1 MKKILAII
9 TIATFVLTTI
19 SCKKDFIEA
28 APISTVSVDAVY
40 KTDKDFQDAVVGI
53 YTVLR
58 NQYQD
63 FWIFGD
69 LRADDSW
76 HALGNDAF
84 LVSVN
89 TFSMSSSA
97 ALMINSWR
105 NYYSMINRAN
115 LVLSKIEAADPA
127 LVKNKDRHVAEAK
140 FLRAFA
146 YFDLVRIWGDVPL
159 VTEPISIADGYKRV
173 REKADKIYTDLIIP
187 DLLDAESKLPPK
199 YTGVDVGRATKGA
212 ARAILSRVY
221 LTVKDFPKAEAKLQ
235 ELTTMGY
242 AILNNYNDLFDYS
255 KDEHHSEYI
264 FDIEY
269 QDGGLGLGSGFSNK
283 FLPKSAG
290 SAADLFYGI
299 KGGAGEMNTPTIA
312 FFDAFD
318 PADKRRDVTVAKGYY
333 DNNGVFQGFI
343 QIATFTKKYLA
354 VTPAINDSKVNWK
367 VVRYGDVLLM
377 YAEALN
383 ENGKTDLAIPY
394 LNQIRKRA
402 GLPEYT
408 TLTKD
413 ECRDKIYQERRFE
426 LGMEG
431 VRWFDLVRTG
441 RALTVMQSF
450 GMKAHMDVFPIP
462 LIEIQII
469 NDPAVLPQNPGYD

>member
-1 MKKILAII
+1 MKKILIL
-9 TIATFVLTTI
+9 FVASSFWMI
-19 SCKKDFIEA
+19 SCKKDFIDLT
-28 APISTVSVDAVY
+28 PISTASVNAVY

-53 YTVLR
+53 YSIMR

-97 ALMINSWR
+97 NLMINSWR
-105 NYYSMINRAN
+105 NYYKMISRSN
-115 LVLSKIEAADPA
+115 LVLDKIAATDA
-127 LVKNKDRHVAEAK
+127 AVVKNKDRHTAEAR

-146 YFDLVRIWGDVPL
+146 YFDLVRIWGDVPMP
-159 VTEPISIADGYKRV
+159 TTTISIDDGYKLS
-173 REKADKIYTDLIIP
+173 REKVQKIYNDVIIP
-187 DLLDAESKLPPK
+187 DLIYAESKLPLK
-199 YTGVDVGRATKGA
+199 FSGTDVGRVTKGA
-212 ARAILSRVY
+212 ASSLLARVY
-221 LTVKDFPKAEAKLQ
+221 ITVKDFAKAETKLQ
-235 ELTTMGY
+235 EITGMGY
-242 AILNNYNDLFDYS
+242 ALLKNYNDLFDYT
-255 KDEHHSEYI
+255 KEEHHSEYI
-264 FDIEY
+264 FDVEY

-290 SAADLFYGI
+290 SAADLFYNI
-299 KGGAGEMNTPTIA
+299 KGGAGEQNTPTLA
-312 FFDAFD
+312 FLAAFD
-318 PADKRRDVTVAKGYY
+318 LADKRQDVTVAKGYY
-333 DNNGVFQGFI
+333 DNSGVFKGFL

-354 VTPAINDSKVNWK
+354 TTPANNDSKVNWK
-367 VVRYGDVLLM
+367 VIRYADVLLM

-383 ENGKTDLAIPY
+383 ENGKTDQAIPY
-394 LNQIRKRA
+394 INMIRKRA

-408 TLTKD
+408 SLTKD
-413 ECRDKIYQERRFE
+413 AAREKIYNERRFE

-431 VRWFDLVRTG
+431 VRWFDLLRTG
-441 RALTVMQSF
+441 KAISVMTPF
-450 GMKAHMDVFPIP
+450 GMKPHMTVFPIP

-469 NDPAVLPQNPGYD
+469 NNPAILPQNQGYD

>member
-1 MKKILAII
+1 MLILLVASS
-9 TIATFVLTTI
+9 LWMI
-19 SCKKDFIEA
+19 SCKKDFIYLT
-28 APISTVSVDAVY
+28 PISTASVDAVY
-40 KTDKDFQDAVVGI
+40 KTDKDFQDAVAGI
-53 YTVLR
+53 YSVMR

-97 ALMINSWR
+97 NLMINSWR
-105 NYYSMINRAN
+105 NYYKMISRSN
-115 LVLSKIEAADPA
+115 LVLDKIAATDA
-127 LVKNKDRHVAEAK
+127 AVVKNKDRHTAEAR
-140 FLRAFA
+140 FLRALA
-146 YFDLVRIWGDVPL
+146 YFDLVRIWGDVPMP
-159 VTEPISIADGYKRV
+159 TTTISIDDGYKLS
-173 REKADKIYTDLIIP
+173 REKVQKIYNDVIIP
-187 DLLDAESKLPPK
+187 DLIYAESKLPLK
-199 YTGVDVGRATKGA
+199 FTGTDVGRVTKGA
-212 ARAILSRVY
+212 ASSILARVY
-221 LTVKDFPKAEAKLQ
+221 ITVKDFAKAETKLQ
-235 ELTTMGY
+235 EITGMGY
-242 AILNNYNDLFDYS
+242 ALLKNYNELFDYT
-255 KDEHHSEYI
+255 KEEHHSEYI

-290 SAADLFYGI
+290 SAADLFYNI
-299 KGGAGEMNTPTIA
+299 KGGAGEQNTPTLGFLA
-312 FFDAFD
+312 AFD
-318 PADKRRDVTVAKGYY
+318 PADKRQDVTVAKGYY
-333 DNNGVFQGFI
+333 DNSGVFKGFI

-354 VTPAINDSKVNWK
+354 TTPAINDSKVNWK
-367 VVRYGDVLLM
+367 VIRYADVLLM

-383 ENGKTDLAIPY
+383 ENGKTNQAIPY
-394 LNQIRKRA
+394 INMIRKRA

-408 TLTKD
+408 SLTKD
-413 ECRDKIYQERRFE
+413 AAREKIYDERRFE

-441 RALTVMQSF
+441 KAISVMAPF
-450 GMKAHMDVFPIP
+450 GMKPHMTVFPIP

-469 NDPAVLPQNPGYD
+469 NNPTILPQNQGYD

>member
-1 MKKILAII
+1 MKKILYIFLSS
-9 TIATFVLTTI
+9 TLFTV
-19 SCKKDFIEA
+19 SCKKEFIER

-40 KTDKDFQDAVVGI
+40 KTDKDFQDAVLGV
-53 YTVLR
+53 YSVMR

-89 TFSMSSSA
+89 TFSMNSSA

-105 NYYSMINRAN
+105 NYYSMVNRAN
-115 LVLSKIEAADPA
+115 QVLSKLAETDAAVVP
-127 LVKNKDRHVAEAK
+127 NKDRHIAETK
-140 FLRAFA
+140 FLRALA

-159 VTEPISIADGYKRV
+159 VTAPITIDEGYKRG
-173 REKADKIYTDLIIP
+173 REKVATIYNTVIIP
-187 DLLDAESKLPPK
+187 DLLDAESKLPLK

-212 ARAILSRVY
+212 ARAMLGRVY
-221 LTVKDFPKAEAKLQ
+221 LTMKDFAKAEPKLQ
-235 ELTTMGY
+235 EVTTMGY
-242 AILNNYNDLFDYS
+242 SLLANYNDLFDYS

-264 FDIEY
+264 FDVEY

-290 SAADLFYGI
+290 SAADLFYGV
-299 KGGAGEMNTPTIA
+299 KGGAGEQNTPTIE
-312 FFDAFD
+312 FFDAFN
-318 PADKRRDVTVAKGYY
+318 PIDKRRDVTVAKGYT
-333 DNNGVFQGFI
+333 DNAGVFRGFI

-367 VVRYGDVLLM
+367 VIRYADVLLM

-383 ENGKTDLAIPY
+383 ENGKTAQAIPFV
-394 LNQIRKRA
+394 NMTRRRA
-402 GLPEYT
+402 GLPDLAT
-408 TLTKD
+408 NLTK
-413 ECRDKIYQERRFE
+413 EQARESIYNERRFE

-431 VRWFDLVRTG
+431 VRWFDLVRTD
-441 RALTVMQSF
+441 RALQVMGPQ
-450 GMKAHMDVFPIP
+450 GMKPHMTVFPLPIV
-462 LIEIQII
+462 EVQIFNNPSI
-469 NDPAVLPQNPGYD
+469 LAQNPGYD

>member
-1 MKKILAII
+1 MLILLVASS
-9 TIATFVLTTI
+9 LWMI
-19 SCKKDFIEA
+19 SCKKDFIYLT
-28 APISTVSVDAVY
+28 PISTASVDAVY
-40 KTDKDFQDAVVGI
+40 KTDKDFQDAVAGI
-53 YTVLR
+53 YSVMR

-97 ALMINSWR
+97 NLMINSWR
-105 NYYSMINRAN
+105 NYYKMISRSN
-115 LVLSKIEAADPA
+115 LVLDKIAATDA
-127 LVKNKDRHVAEAK
+127 AVVKNKDRHTAEAR
-140 FLRAFA
+140 FLRALA
-146 YFDLVRIWGDVPL
+146 YFDLVRIWGDVPMP
-159 VTEPISIADGYKRV
+159 TTTISIDDGYKLS
-173 REKADKIYTDLIIP
+173 REKVQKIYNDVIIP
-187 DLLDAESKLPPK
+187 DLIYAESKLPLK
-199 YTGVDVGRATKGA
+199 FTGTDVGRVTKGA
-212 ARAILSRVY
+212 ASSMLARVY
-221 LTVKDFPKAEAKLQ
+221 ITVKDFAKAETKLQ
-235 ELTTMGY
+235 EITGMGY
-242 AILNNYNDLFDYS
+242 ALLKNYNELFDYT
-255 KDEHHSEYI
+255 KEEHHSEYI

-290 SAADLFYGI
+290 SAADLFYNI
-299 KGGAGEMNTPTIA
+299 KGGAGEQNTPTLGFLA
-312 FFDAFD
+312 AFD
-318 PADKRRDVTVAKGYY
+318 PADKRQDVTVAKGYY
-333 DNNGVFQGFI
+333 DNSGVFKGFI

-354 VTPAINDSKVNWK
+354 ATPAINDSKVNWK
-367 VVRYGDVLLM
+367 VIRYADVLLM

-383 ENGKTDLAIPY
+383 ENGKTDQAIPY
-394 LNQIRKRA
+394 INMIRKRA

-408 TLTKD
+408 SLTKD
-413 ECRDKIYQERRFE
+413 AAREKIYDERRFE

-441 RALTVMQSF
+441 RAISVMAPF
-450 GMKAHMDVFPIP
+450 GMKPHMTVFPIP

-469 NDPAVLPQNPGYD
+469 NNPTILPQNQGYD

>member
-1 MKKILAII
+1 MKKLLNIFLISS
-9 TIATFVLTTI
+9 LLMI
-19 SCKKDFIEA
+19 SCKKDFIELT
-28 APISTVSVDAVY
+28 PVSTASVESVY
-40 KTDKDFQDAVVGI
+40 KTDKDFQDAVLGI
-53 YTVLR
+53 YSVLR

-89 TFSMSSSA
+89 TFSMNSSA

-105 NYYSMINRAN
+105 NYYSVINRAN
-115 LVLSKIEAADPA
+115 QVLSKIESADPA
-127 LVKNKDRHVAEAK
+127 VVTNKDRHIAEAK

-146 YFDLVRIWGDVPL
+146 YFDLVRIWGDVPMI
-159 VTEPISIADGYKRV
+159 TTPITIAEGYNRP
-173 REKADKIYTDLIIP
+173 REKVSKIYSDVIMP
-187 DLLDAESKLPPK
+187 DLLDAESKLPAK
-199 YTGVDVGRATKGA
+199 YTGLNVGRVTKGA
-212 ARAILSRVY
+212 AMSILGRVY
-221 LTVKDFPKAEAKLQ
+221 MTIKDFAKAETKLQ
-235 ELTTMGY
+235 QVTTMGY
-242 AILNNYNDLFDYS
+242 ALLTNYNDLFDYS
-255 KDEHHSEYI
+255 KEEHHTEYI

-269 QDGGLGLGSGFSNK
+269 QDGGLGLGSGYSNK

-290 SAADLFYGI
+290 SAADLFYGV
-299 KGGAGEMNTPTIA
+299 KGGAGEQNTPTVA
-312 FFDAFD
+312 FFDAFHPD
-318 PADKRRDVTVAKGYY
+318 DKRRDMTVAKGYY
-333 DNNGVFQGFI
+333 DAAGVFRGFL

-367 VVRYGDVLLM
+367 VIRYADVLLM

-394 LNQIRKRA
+394 INMIRKRA
-402 GLPEYT
+402 GLIEYT

-413 ECRDKIYQERRFE
+413 EARENIYNERRFE

-441 RALTVMQSF
+441 KALTVMTPL
-450 GMKAHMDVFPIP
+450 GMKAHMTVFPLP
-462 LIEIQII
+462 LVEVQII
-469 NDPAVLPQNPGYD
+469 NDPAILPQNPGYD

>member
-1 MKKILAII
+1 MLILLVASS
-9 TIATFVLTTI
+9 LWMI
-19 SCKKDFIEA
+19 SCKKDFIYLT
-28 APISTVSVDAVY
+28 PISTASVDAVY
-40 KTDKDFQDAVVGI
+40 KTDKDFQDAVAGI
-53 YTVLR
+53 YSVMR

-97 ALMINSWR
+97 NLMINSWR
-105 NYYSMINRAN
+105 NYYKMISRSN
-115 LVLSKIEAADPA
+115 LVLDKIAATDA
-127 LVKNKDRHVAEAK
+127 AVVKNKDRHTAEAR
-140 FLRAFA
+140 FLRALA
-146 YFDLVRIWGDVPL
+146 YFDLVRIWGDVPMP
-159 VTEPISIADGYKRV
+159 TTTISIDDGYKLS
-173 REKADKIYTDLIIP
+173 REKVQKIYNDVIIP
-187 DLLDAESKLPPK
+187 DLIYAESKLPLK
-199 YTGVDVGRATKGA
+199 FTGTDVGRVTKGA
-212 ARAILSRVY
+212 ASSMLARVY
-221 LTVKDFPKAEAKLQ
+221 ITVKDFAKAETKLQ
-235 ELTTMGY
+235 EITGMGY
-242 AILNNYNDLFDYS
+242 ALLKNYNELFDYT
-255 KDEHHSEYI
+255 KEEHHSEYI

-290 SAADLFYGI
+290 SAADLFYNI
-299 KGGAGEMNTPTIA
+299 KGGAGEQNTPTLGFLA
-312 FFDAFD
+312 AFD
-318 PADKRRDVTVAKGYY
+318 PADKRQDVTVAKGYY
-333 DNNGVFQGFI
+333 DNSGVFKGFI

-354 VTPAINDSKVNWK
+354 TTPAINDSKVNWK
-367 VVRYGDVLLM
+367 VIRYADVLLM

-383 ENGKTDLAIPY
+383 ENGKTDQAIPY
-394 LNQIRKRA
+394 INMIRKRA

-408 TLTKD
+408 SLTKD
-413 ECRDKIYQERRFE
+413 AAREKIYDERRFE

-441 RALTVMQSF
+441 KAISVMAPF
-450 GMKAHMDVFPIP
+450 GMKPHMTVFPIP

-469 NDPAVLPQNPGYD
+469 NNPTILPQNQGYD

>member
-1 MKKILAII
+1 MKKMLILLVASS
-9 TIATFVLTTI
+9 LWMI
-19 SCKKDFIEA
+19 SCKKDFIYLT
-28 APISTVSVDAVY
+28 PISTASVDAVY
-40 KTDKDFQDAVVGI
+40 KTDKDFQDAVAGI
-53 YTVLR
+53 YSVMR

-97 ALMINSWR
+97 NLMINSWR
-105 NYYSMINRAN
+105 NYYKMISRSN
-115 LVLSKIEAADPA
+115 LVLDKITATDAAV
-127 LVKNKDRHVAEAK
+127 VKNKDRHTAEAR
-140 FLRAFA
+140 FLRALA
-146 YFDLVRIWGDVPL
+146 YFDLVRIWGDVPMP
-159 VTEPISIADGYKRV
+159 TTTISIDDGYKLS
-173 REKADKIYTDLIIP
+173 REKVQKIYNDVIIP
-187 DLLDAESKLPPK
+187 DLIYAESKLPLK
-199 YTGVDVGRATKGA
+199 FTGTDVGRVTKGA
-212 ARAILSRVY
+212 ASSMLARVY
-221 LTVKDFPKAEAKLQ
+221 ITVKDFAKAETKLQ
-235 ELTTMGY
+235 EITGMGY
-242 AILNNYNDLFDYS
+242 ALLKNYNELFDYT
-255 KDEHHSEYI
+255 KEEHHSEYI

-290 SAADLFYGI
+290 SAADLFYNI
-299 KGGAGEMNTPTIA
+299 KGGAGEQNTPTLGFLA
-312 FFDAFD
+312 AFD
-318 PADKRRDVTVAKGYY
+318 PADKRQDVTVAKGYY
-333 DNNGVFQGFI
+333 DNSGVFKGFI

-354 VTPAINDSKVNWK
+354 TTPAINDSKVNWK
-367 VVRYGDVLLM
+367 VIRYADVLLM

-383 ENGKTDLAIPY
+383 ENGKTDQAIPY
-394 LNQIRKRA
+394 INMIRKRA

-408 TLTKD
+408 SLTKD
-413 ECRDKIYQERRFE
+413 AAREKIYDERRFE

-441 RALTVMQSF
+441 KAISVMAPF
-450 GMKAHMDVFPIP
+450 GMKPHMTVFPIP

-469 NDPAVLPQNPGYD
+469 NNPTILPQNQGYD

>member
-1 MKKILAII
+1 MKKMLILLVASS
-9 TIATFVLTTI
+9 LWMI
-19 SCKKDFIEA
+19 SCKKDFIYLT
-28 APISTVSVDAVY
+28 PISTASVDAVY
-40 KTDKDFQDAVVGI
+40 KTDKDFQDAVAGI
-53 YTVLR
+53 YSVMR

-97 ALMINSWR
+97 NLMINSWR
-105 NYYSMINRAN
+105 NYYKMISRSN
-115 LVLSKIEAADPA
+115 LVLDKIAATDA
-127 LVKNKDRHVAEAK
+127 AVVKNKDRHTAEAR
-140 FLRAFA
+140 FLRALA
-146 YFDLVRIWGDVPL
+146 YFDLVRIWGDVPMP
-159 VTEPISIADGYKRV
+159 TTTISIDDGYKLS
-173 REKADKIYTDLIIP
+173 REKVQKIYNDVIIP
-187 DLLDAESKLPPK
+187 DLIYAESKLPLK
-199 YTGVDVGRATKGA
+199 FTGTDVGRVTKGA
-212 ARAILSRVY
+212 ASSMLARVY
-221 LTVKDFPKAEAKLQ
+221 ITVKDFAKAETKLQ
-235 ELTTMGY
+235 EITGMGY
-242 AILNNYNDLFDYS
+242 ALLKNYNELFDYT
-255 KDEHHSEYI
+255 KEEHHSEYI

-290 SAADLFYGI
+290 SAADLFYNI
-299 KGGAGEMNTPTIA
+299 KGGAGEQNTPTLGFLA
-312 FFDAFD
+312 AFD
-318 PADKRRDVTVAKGYY
+318 PADKRQDVTVAKGYY
-333 DNNGVFQGFI
+333 DNSGVFKGFI

-354 VTPAINDSKVNWK
+354 TTPAINDSKVNWK
-367 VVRYGDVLLM
+367 VIRYADVLLM

-383 ENGKTDLAIPY
+383 ENGKTDQAIPY
-394 LNQIRKRA
+394 INMIRKRA

-408 TLTKD
+408 SLTKD
-413 ECRDKIYQERRFE
+413 AAREKIYDERRFE

-441 RALTVMQSF
+441 KAISVMAPF
-450 GMKAHMDVFPIP
+450 GMKPHMTVFPIP

-469 NDPAVLPQNPGYD
+469 NNPTILPQNQGYD

>member
-1 MKKILAII
+1 MKKLAI
-9 TIATFVLTTI
+9 FLVLSFMMI
-19 SCKKDFIEA
+19 SCKKNFIEL

-40 KTDKDFQDAVVGI
+40 KTDKDFQDAVLGV
-53 YTVLR
+53 YSVLR

-89 TFSMSSSA
+89 TFSMNSSA
-97 ALMINSWR
+97 SLMINSWR
-105 NYYSMINRAN
+105 NYYSIINRAN
-115 LVLSKIEAADPA
+115 LILSKIEGTDPA
-127 LVKNKDRHVAEAK
+127 LVVNKNRHIAEAK

-159 VTEPISIADGYKRV
+159 NTAPISVVEGYKKG
-173 REKADKIYTDLIIP
+173 REKVEKIYNELIIP
-187 DLLDAESKLPPK
+187 DLLEAESKLPVK
-199 YTGVDVGRATKGA
+199 FTGGDVGRATKGA
-212 ARAILSRVY
+212 AKAILARAY
-221 LTVKDFPKAEAKLQ
+221 LTIKDFVKAEAKLQ
-235 ELTTMGY
+235 EVTTMGY
-242 AILNNYNDLFDYS
+242 GLLNNYSDLFDYT
-255 KDEHHSEYI
+255 KEEHHSEYI

-269 QDGGLGLGSGFSNK
+269 QDGGLGLGSGYSNK

-299 KGGAGEMNTPTIA
+299 KGGAGEQNTPTLA

-318 PADKRRDVTVAKGYY
+318 PIDKRRDVTVAKGYF
-333 DNNGVFQGFI
+333 DNTGVFKGFI

-354 VTPAINDSKVNWK
+354 ITPAINDSKVNWK
-367 VVRYGDVLLM
+367 VIRYADVLLM

-383 ENGKTDLAIPY
+383 ENGKTQQAIPY
-394 LNQIRKRA
+394 INMIRKRA
-402 GLPEYT
+402 GLPDYT

-413 ECRDKIYQERRFE
+413 DAREKIYNERRFE

-431 VRWFDLVRTG
+431 VRWFDLARTG
-441 RALTVMQSF
+441 RAVSVMTAF
-450 GMKAHMDVFPIP
+450 GMKPHMTVFPMP

-469 NDPAVLPQNPGYD
+469 NNPAVLPQNPGYD